1 MFLIILYLS
10 IALTVSFLCSVLE
23 AVILSVTVPFIETKE
38 REVGSK
44 VKLLRKYKENID
56 KPLSA
61 ILSLNTVAHT
71 VGATGVGAQAAIVF
85 ENVSTGVVSA
95 VLTIL
100 ILIFSEILPKTIGA
114 KYWKQLS
121 IASASVIHIMIII
134 TYPLV
139 LLSELTTK
147 MFKKSDE
154 NKTSR
159 EEISV
164 LAEIGTKEGILQ
176 EGENTIIQNIIKMSE
191 STVDEAMTPRTVVVA
206 AQKDMS
212 LNDFLKDDR
221 YKSFTRVPIFSENL
235 DDVNGYIL
243 RPIVYEYIFDG
254 KGHLPLKSIE
264 REFVVVYSNLSLES
278 AWKEF
283 LIRGEHIALVVDQ
296 FGGVDG
302 IISMEDVIESIFGL
316 EIIDERD
323 SSVDMQQVARERWIK
338 IKESVE
344 EI

>member
-1 MFLIILYLS
+1 MFLLLFYLTIS
-10 IALTVSFLCSVLE
+10 LTVSFLCSIME
-23 AVILSVTVPFIETKE
+23 AVILSVTIPFIETKE
-38 REVGSK
+38 REVGNK
-44 VKLLRKYKENID
+44 IKRLRKYKESLD

-71 VGATGVGAQAAIVF
+71 VGAAGVGAQATKIF
-85 ENVSTGVVSA
+85 GDEYFGLVSA
-95 VLTIL
+95 ILTFL
-100 ILIFSEILPKTIGA
+100 ILVFSEILPKTIGA

-121 IASASVIHIMIII
+121 ISSANIIHVMIII

-139 LLSELTTK
+139 FVSEIMTK
-147 MFKKSDE
+147 LFKKKNE

-176 EGENTIIQNIIKMSE
+176 ERENIIIQNIIKMSE
-191 STVDEAMTPRTVVVA
+191 SNVDEAMTPRTVVVT
-206 AQKDMS
+206 AQKDMT
-212 LNDFLKDDR
+212 LNDFVKDDR
-221 YKSFTRVPIFSENL
+221 YKSFTRIPIFSENL

-243 RPIVYEYIFDG
+243 RPTVYEYIFEG
-254 KGHLPLKSIE
+254 KGNLPLKSIE
-264 REFVVVYSNLSLES
+264 REFLVVYSNLSLES
-278 AWKEF
+278 TWKEF

-302 IISMEDVIESIFGL
+302 IISMEDIIESIFGL

-323 SSVDMQQVARERWIK
+323 ASIDMQQVARERWTK